1 MKVTDEIDVLIVG
14 AGLVGLTLVNAL
26 RGSRLS
32 VRLIDAQNE
41 PKLAKTRPVCRQ
53 GAALIAGVSP
63 RVSAINLAS
72 EVLLNRLGAWPKEGA
87 RQCLYRQMSVWDSQG
102 TASIQFDASLTA
114 ADHLGTII

>member
-41 PKLAKTRPVCRQ
+41 PKLAKTRPVSRQ
-53 GAALIAGVSP
+53 GGCFDRRCQSAG
-63 RVSAINLAS
+63 
-72 EVLLNRLGAWPKEGA
+72 
-87 RQCLYRQMSVWDSQG
+87 QCD
-102 TASIQFDASLTA
+102 QFSL
-114 ADHLGTII
+114 

>member
-41 PKLAKTRPVCRQ
+41 PKLAKTRPVSRQ

-72 EVLLNRLGAWPKEGA
+72 EVLLNRLGAWPKEGE
-87 RQCLYRQMSVWDSQG
+87 RQCLYRQM
-102 TASIQFDASLTA
+102 
-114 ADHLGTII
+114 